1 MSQQGGFRL
10 PEMKRDSTWLAGA
23 DLFAV
28 FLALVGQVILT
39 RSLLSSDYGL
49 FIILLDLFATTFLI
63 IDLGL
68 PTLLARDGVKAPHL
82 VWPAVWRVYGMQLKI
97 AIPFF

>member
-1 MSQQGGFRL
+1 MLENSSAVAISMSQPGGFRL

-28 FLALVGQVILT
+28 FLALFGQVILT

-49 FIILLDLFATTFLI
+49 FVILLDLFATTFLI

-68 PTLLARDGVKAPHL
+68 PTLLARSINVCLKE
-82 VWPAVWRVYGMQLKI
+82 YGTNCRLS
-97 AIPFF
+97 

>member
-1 MSQQGGFRL
+1 MSQPGGFRL
-10 PEMKRDSTWLAGA
+10 PDMKRDSTWLAGA

-28 FLALVGQVILT
+28 FLALAGQVILT

-68 PTLLARDGVKAPHL
+68 PTLLARDGAKATHL
-82 VWPAVWRVYGMQLKI
+82 
-97 AIPFF
+97 